1 MAAARVDLGVKIKY
15 PITQSRALRGGG
27 GIQAQVK
34 SFIIVVVVI
43 LIIIVVIITVES
55 ACGYTQYD
63 RIYSDLLVWSLNSIP
78 SIEGF
83 CYIEAHRE

>member
-1 MAAARVDLGVKIKY
+1 MLLGG
-15 PITQSRALRGGG
+15 RGYTGPSK
-27 GIQAQVK
+27 V
-34 SFIIVVVVI
+34 IIVVVVI

-78 SIEGF
+78 SIEDF